1 VRAGPSEVAGLL
13 EGAGSLLI
21 ACHIMPDGDTLGS
34 ALALAQELMAQG
46 KRVEVVCQDPVPE
59 LYLFLPGSSL
69 MLAPEQARGPHE
81 VAVFLDCTDASR
93 VGEMALALAQAA
105 RVRLNVDHHVTNSLF
120 GDVNYVDP
128 QRAAVGE
135 QVYLVLKAMGVKVGQ
150 PTATC
155 LYVAIATDTGQF
167 CYSNTTA
174 DTHRLV
180 ASLVEDGA
188 NPAQVSE
195 NLYET
200 RSLPSLK
207 LLALA
212 LGALRVSPCGQVAW
226 ISLSRSMLKE
236 AGARDD
242 EAEGLINYPRSLRG
256 VTVGILLKEMTGGR
270 VKVGF
275 RSRARVD
282 VSRLAASL
290 GGGGH
295 PRAAGCLL
303 QMGLREAEDAVI
315 RVALEA
321 VREDRGFHQCS
332 QAPGNDQP

>member
-1 VRAGPSEVAGLL
+1 
-13 EGAGSLLI
+13 
-21 ACHIMPDGDTLGS
+21 MPDGDALGS
-34 ALALAQELMAQG
+34 ALALAQGLMAQG

-59 LYLFLPGSSL
+59 LYSFLPGSSL
-69 MLAPEQARGPHE
+69 VLTPDQVRGPHE

-93 VGEMALALAQAA
+93 VGEAALALANGA

-120 GDVNYVDP
+120 GDMNYVDP

-135 QVYLVLKAMGVKVGQ
+135 QVYLVLQAMGVKVGK
-150 PTATC
+150 PTAMC

-167 CYSNTTA
+167 CYSNTTVE
-174 DTHRLV
+174 THRLV
-180 ASLVEDGA
+180 ASLLEDGA

-195 NLYET
+195 SLYES
-200 RSLPSLK
+200 RSLPSLR
-207 LLALA
+207 LLSLA
-212 LGALRVSPCGQVAW
+212 LGVLRVSSCGQVAW
-226 ISLSRSMLKE
+226 VSLSRSMLKE

-242 EAEGLINYPRSLRG
+242 EAEGLINYPRSLEG
-256 VTVGILLKEMTGGR
+256 VAVGILLKEIDEDR
-270 VKVGF
+270 VKVSF
-275 RSRARVD
+275 RSRDRVD

-303 QMGLREAEDAVI
+303 EMGLQEAEDAVV

-321 VREDRGFHQCS
+321 VREDGGLHQCS
-332 QAPGNDQP
+332 QTPGTDQP